1 MSQVYELIGRIVI
14 AAIWA
19 RFGRQIRVAAA
30 AGVGIAAIAALGA
43 YVATRDDESAES

>member
-1 MSQVYELIGRIVI
+1 MSQFYELIGRIVVESLRS
-14 AAIWA
+14 

-30 AGVGIAAIAALGA
+30 VGLGIAALAALGA